1 MPRIARLLR
10 TGEQTVY
17 HVMSRTALDGFP
29 LGPVEKEHLVNLIK
43 QLSRLY
49 FVEIIGYCVM
59 GNHFHLLVKMLPE
72 SDFTDDEIKQRF
84 GTYFGEKRFLS
95 DEQIPF
101 FREKYASLSEF
112 IKEIKMG
119 FSRFYNRRHNRR
131 GFFWGDRFKSVIV
144 EKGETLINCLA
155 YIDLN
160 SVRAKIVKKPE
171 DYRWSSIGYHVQT
184 GNKKNF
190 LSLDFGLKEFGELD
204 ENERFRRYRRFV
216 YETGAIDS
224 GKGARI
230 NAKTVA
236 EERKREFKLSRVDRF
251 KQRTRF
257 FTDSGIIG
265 SKEFV
270 RENFLRFKHL
280 FQSKTDRSPTRVKG
294 LSGMYSL
301 KRLSDV

>member
-1 MPRIARLLR
+1 
-10 TGEQTVY
+10 
-17 HVMSRTALDGFP
+17 
-29 LGPVEKEHLVNLIK
+29 
-43 QLSRLY
+43 
-49 FVEIIGYCVM
+49 
-59 GNHFHLLVKMLPE
+59 MLPE

-101 FREKYASLSEF
+101 FRAKYSSLSEF
-112 IKEIKMG
+112 IKEVKMS

-160 SVRAKIVKKPE
+160 PVRAKIVKRPE

-184 GNKKNF
+184 KNKDNF
-190 LSLDFGLKEFGELD
+190 LSLDFGLKEFGELHK
-204 ENERFRRYRRFV
+204 NERFRRYRRFV
-216 YETGAIDS
+216 YEAGAIDS

-230 NAKTVA
+230 NAKTVTK
-236 EERKREFKLSRVDRF
+236 ERERDYKLSRVDRF
-251 KQRTRF
+251 KQRTRY

-280 FQSKTDRSPTRVKG
+280 FQTKTDRSPTRVKG
-294 LSGMYSL
+294 LIGMYSL